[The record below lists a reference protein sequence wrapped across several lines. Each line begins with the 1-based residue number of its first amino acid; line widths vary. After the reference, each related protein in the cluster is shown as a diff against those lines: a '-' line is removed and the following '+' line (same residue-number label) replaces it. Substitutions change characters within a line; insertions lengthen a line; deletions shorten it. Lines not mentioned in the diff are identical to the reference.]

1 MKSFIVG
8 SLWEKKIITCRNRL
22 GSVWVHIL
30 QRYSIVYV
38 RMLLLHLYNNMKNF
52 CNFIG
57 LEQWYLSL
65 IWNTY
70 KWKLQTFCG

>member
-1 MKSFIVG
+1 MKTN
-8 SLWEKKIITCRNRL
+8 SLLYLNDITQTMIFVYL
-22 GSVWVHIL
+22 QIL
-30 QRYSIVYV
+30 QTANMEILILDAYNEA
-38 RMLLLHLYNNMKNF
+38 LYYYMRNF

-70 KWKLQTFCG
+70 LWKLQTFCW

>member
-8 SLWEKKIITCRNRL
+8 SLWEKKIITCRNWL

-30 QRYSIVYV
+30 QRYLIVYV
-38 RMLLLHLYNNMKNF
+38 RMLLLHLYYNMKNS

-57 LEQWYLSL
+57 LEQWYLS
-65 IWNTY
+65 
-70 KWKLQTFCG
+70 

>member
-8 SLWEKKIITCRNRL
+8 SLWEKKIITRRNWL

-30 QRYSIVYV
+30 QRYLIVYV
-38 RMLLLHLYNNMKNF
+38 RMLLLHLYYNMKNF

-70 KWKLQTFCG
+70 MWKLQTFCG